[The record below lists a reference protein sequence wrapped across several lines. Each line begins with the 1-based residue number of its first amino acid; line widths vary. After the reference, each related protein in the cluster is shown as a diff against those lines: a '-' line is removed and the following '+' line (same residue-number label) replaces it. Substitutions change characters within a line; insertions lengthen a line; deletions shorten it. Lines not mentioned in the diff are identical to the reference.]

1 MRIYA
6 TEQLG
11 PTQSLTPEG
20 YLLCEGVPIARTGTQ
35 LYAAHELPFL
45 EAGVDGLI
53 TVIRE
58 EADVFRPETIASFE
72 GKSVT
77 IRHSFVDPD
86 NWGEVTKGTVQN
98 VRRCPFESDLLL
110 ADLLITDAEAIDK
123 VKTKVDDDGR
133 VTELPELREVSCGYD
148 ADYEQDRPGVAYQRN
163 IVGNHV
169 ALVERGRAGPRCSIQ
184 DEEPET
190 MTTKATKAP
199 ALLQRLIKAIRSK
212 DAALIGRTADEA
224 EAEVEAEEKRA
235 ADEETAEKLR
245 AKDEELAALKKTV
258 DELTAQLSSAGK
270 IGDEDDLDESGN
282 PKPKTGDEEP
292 TDEEKKKTADAMA
305 VVLSRAEILVPG
317 FAMPTT
323 DSVPNLA
330 GVVAVQRKV
339 LAGALKTTDG
349 KEALE
354 PLLAGRTVD
363 ALPAEAVQTVFV
375 AASEVMR
382 VKNNA
387 RGIVRGVQVRD
398 SAARPLVSNAE
409 INKRNAEF
417 WKTN

>member
-98 VRRCPFESDLLL
+98 VRRCAFESDLLL
-110 ADLLITDAEAIDK
+110 ADLLITDAEAIGK
-123 VKTKVDDDGR
+123 VKTQADADGR

-184 DEEPET
+184 DEELKT
-190 MTTKATKAP
+190 MKTTKAP
-199 ALLQRLIKAIRSK
+199 ALLQRLLKACRSK
-212 DAALIGRTADEA
+212 DSALIARTADEA

-235 ADEETAEKLR
+235 ADEESAAAMR
-245 AKDEELAALKKTV
+245 AKDEEVAELKKTV
-258 DELTAQLSSAGK
+258 DELTAQLSAAGK
-270 IGDEDDLDESGN
+270 IGDEDELDADGN
-282 PKPKTGDEEP
+282 PKAKTGDDEP
-292 TDEEKKKTADAMA
+292 TEEEKKKTADAMA
-305 VVLSRAEILVPG
+305 DTVSRAEILVPG
-317 FAMPTT
+317 FVMPTT
-323 DSVPNLA
+323 DSVGRLA
-330 GVVAVQRKV
+330 GVVVVQRKV
-339 LAGALKTTDG
+339 LAGALKTADG

-363 ALPAEAVQTVFV
+363 ALPADAVQTVFV

-398 SAARPLVSNAE
+398 SVARPLVSNAE

-417 WKTN
+417 WKNN

>member
-58 EADVFRPETIASFE
+58 ECEVFRPETIASFE

-77 IRHSFVDPD
+77 IRHNFVDPE
-86 NWGEVTKGTVQN
+86 NWGAVTKGTVQN
-98 VRRCPFESDLLL
+98 VRRCSYEPDLLL
-110 ADLLITDAEAIDK
+110 ADLLITDADAIEK
-123 VKTKVDDDGR
+123 VKTKTDADGR
-133 VTELPELREVSCGYD
+133 VLELPELREVSCGYD

-169 ALVERGRAGPRCSIQ
+169 ALVERGRAGPRCAIQ

-190 MTTKATKAP
+190 MTTKTKVP
-199 ALLQRLIKAIRSK
+199 TLVQRLLRAVRSK
-212 DAALIGRTADEA
+212 DQALIARTADEA
-224 EAEVEAEEKRA
+224 AAELEAEEQRV
-235 ADEETAEKLR
+235 ADEEMR
-245 AKDEELAALKKTV
+245 AKDEEIAELKKTV
-258 DELTAQLSSAGK
+258 DELTSQVEELK
-270 IGDEDDLDESGN
+270 KTGDSDEELDEQGN
-282 PKPKTGDEEP
+282 PKAKTGDEGEP
-292 TDEEKKKTADAMA
+292 TDEEKKQTADAMA
-305 VVLSRAEILVPG
+305 DTVSRAEILVPG
-317 FAMPTT
+317 FTVPTT
-323 DSVPNLA
+323 DSVANLA
-330 GVVAVQRKV
+330 AVATVQRKV
-339 LAGALKTTDG
+339 LADAMKTADG
-349 KEALE
+349 KEVVT
-354 PLLAGRTVD
+354 PLLGGRTVD

-375 AASEVMR
+375 AASELMR
-382 VKNNA
+382 AKNNA
-387 RGIVRGVQVRD
+387 RGIVRGVQVKD
-398 SAARPLVSNAE
+398 GARPLVSNAE

-417 WKTN
+417 WSKQ